1 MASVTKPVK
10 IPQPTPGSPL
20 EMTLSS
26 SPNGTIY
33 GTTPGGSRIRYQRNE
48 LIHIRTSP
56 LIHAA
61 ASNMH
66 IPHIP
71 GITLPPAQPE
81 PVPINAEWRSIAE
94 NNDASKPNEDE
105 MFSMDN
111 DNENSNNSNNNS
123 NSNNNNN

>member
-48 LIHIRTSP
+48 LLNIRTSP
-56 LIHAA
+56 LIQAA
-61 ASNMH
+61 ASNMQ

-71 GITLPPAQPE
+71 GITLAPAQPDAQ
-81 PVPINAEWRSIAE
+81 PQAEWRNVPE
-94 NNDASKPNEDE
+94 NDAAPKANDQDD
-105 MFSMDN
+105 MFHMDN
-111 DNENSNNSNNNS
+111 DD
-123 NSNNNNN
+123 